1 MASSQDRVKHPY
13 DMPVSRKYRWLTLV
27 LLGLMLVARLL
38 SPDSSGHAFAPQEAT
53 SANLKIAFI
62 GDQALGL
69 NSVAVLNLIKSE
81 GAEAVMHSGD
91 LDYTDNSAAWEAQ
104 INSVLGPDFP
114 YFVAIGNHDELAWR
128 GPNGYQQYVINRFNR
143 LGITWTGDLGVQ
155 STFHY
160 RGLFFVITAPG
171 ISSGFDSG
179 NSDTYIRDQLAAD
192 NSVWSICSWHKDMKL
207 MQVGGKEDETGWGV
221 YEEARKGGAVIAT
234 AHEHSYS
241 RTHLLSSMMNQT
253 VASTSNTLTLTKGNS
268 FAFVSGLGGHS
279 VRAQLLSGAWWA
291 GISAATCLAGDPI
304 CQPNGTFGALFAVFN
319 VDGQPNKAFFY
330 FKDISGRIVDSFTVI
345 SNVELPTVTG
355 LLPDNTESGSGSF
368 TLTVN
373 GANFGSNS
381 IVRWNNVD
389 RPTSLISSTQL
400 LATISSADI
409 TAAGMALVTVSGPG
423 GTSNSATFTIRA
435 PQVITALQ
443 PSSVEAGGGAFS
455 LTVNGTNFEPNSIV
469 RWNNV
474 DQLTTVVSSTQL
486 TAAISFAEI
495 AAPGTALVTVSRP
508 GNTSNGATF
517 RITQPRPI
525 ITALQPASVEAGN
538 SAFSLTVNGDNF
550 LDGSIV
556 RWNGA
561 DRPTTFIHAKQLT
574 AAISLS
580 DIASTGAVSVTVAN
594 PDGISNAATFT
605 IAPPSL
611 ILFTEPNSERAIA
624 LDSVILVR
632 DPFLISTTTNLSSDR
647 RTRIM
652 IFSPN
657 LSLMPADSFSTVSAQ
672 AEDRQHNIYPLTVEF
687 IGKIPQYDWLAQ
699 IVVRLPDKL
708 GSVDA
713 LWVSIGY
720 RGAVSNKALISL
732 K

>member
-1 MASSQDRVKHPY
+1 M
-13 DMPVSRKYRWLTLV
+13 
-27 LLGLMLVARLL
+27 
-38 SPDSSGHAFAPQEAT
+38 
-53 SANLKIAFI
+53 
-62 GDQALGL
+62 
-69 NSVAVLNLIKSE
+69 
-81 GAEAVMHSGD
+81 
-91 LDYTDNSAAWEAQ
+91 
-104 INSVLGPDFP
+104 
-114 YFVAIGNHDELAWR
+114 
-128 GPNGYQQYVINRFNR
+128 
-143 LGITWTGDLGVQ
+143 
-155 STFHY
+155 
-160 RGLFFVITAPG
+160 
-171 ISSGFDSG
+171 
-179 NSDTYIRDQLAAD
+179 
-192 NSVWSICSWHKDMKL
+192 
-207 MQVGGKEDETGWGV
+207 
-221 YEEARKGGAVIAT
+221 
-234 AHEHSYS
+234 
-241 RTHLLSSMMNQT
+241 
-253 VASTSNTLTLTKGNS
+253 
-268 FAFVSGLGGHS
+268 
-279 VRAQLLSGAWWA
+279 SGAWWA

-443 PSSVEAGGGAFS
+443 PSSVEAGGNAFSLTVNGANFGPNSIVRWNNVDQLTTVVSSTQLTAAISSGEIAAPGTALVTVSRPGGTSNSATFAIKAPQVITAIQPSSVAAGGGAFS

-486 TAAISFAEI
+486 TAAISSAEI

-538 SAFSLTVNGDNF
+538 GAFSLTVNGDNF

-720 RGAVSNKALISL
+720 RGAVSNKVLISL

>member
-1 MASSQDRVKHPY
+1 MA
-13 DMPVSRKYRWLTLV
+13 VSRKYRWLTFA
-27 LLGLMLVARLL
+27 LLGLGLVARLL

-389 RPTSLISSTQL
+389 RPTSLIASTQL

-455 LTVNGTNFEPNSIV
+455 LTVNGANFGPNSIV

-486 TAAISFAEI
+486 TAAISSAEI

-538 SAFSLTVNGDNF
+538 GAFSLTVNGDNF

-632 DPFLISTTTNLSSDR
+632 DPFLISTTTNLSLDR

-720 RGAVSNKALISL
+720 RGAVSNKVLISL

>member
-13 DMPVSRKYRWLTLV
+13 DMPVSRKYRWLTFV

-443 PSSVEAGGGAFS
+443 PSSVEAGGNAFS
-455 LTVNGTNFEPNSIV
+455 LTVNGANFGPNSIV

-486 TAAISFAEI
+486 TAAISSAEI

-538 SAFSLTVNGDNF
+538 GAFSLTVNGDNF